1 MPFARRVPLWAVVAT
16 VAIVALVGYAGSP
29 AATPTPSP
37 SPPAIADPVAT
48 PRPTPSPVPD
58 LTPAPTPAATPTP
71 APTPAPA
78 ATPTPTPRPTPTPVP
93 EPPAFEPTGP
103 TQQATVTRVVDG
115 DTIEVAIGGR
125 EFTVRYIG
133 IDTPETVAPGRPVEW
148 MGREA
153 SAANARLVEGRRVVL
168 EKDVTETDRFG
179 RLLRYVWVPGERWLL
194 VNLELIARGF
204 ASVSTYPPDVKY
216 VDLFLAA
223 QAAARDAELGL
234 WGPRPTPTPG
244 QGGAAGDDC
253 HPSYEPCLPIVSD
266 LDCSDV
272 RAMGKAPVRVIGPDD
287 YRLDRDG
294 NGIGCE

>member
-16 VAIVALVGYAGSP
+16 VAIVAIVGYAGSP

-37 SPPAIADPVAT
+37 SPPAIADPIAT

-58 LTPAPTPAATPTP
+58 PTPTPTPAATPTP
-71 APTPAPA
+71 TPTPTPA

-93 EPPAFEPTGP
+93 EPPPFEPTGP

-115 DTIEVAIGGR
+115 DTIEVVIGGR
-125 EFTVRYIG
+125 EFRVRYIG

-168 EKDVTETDRFG
+168 ERDVSQTDRFG
-179 RLLRYVWVPGERWLL
+179 RLLRYVWLPGERWTL

-244 QGGAAGDDC
+244 QGGAIGDNC
-253 HPSYEPCLPIVSD
+253 HPSYDPCLPIVSD
-266 LDCSDV
+266 LDCADV

-287 YRLDRDG
+287 YLLDRDG